1 MDNTLIRVLLV
12 EDNPADV
19 VMLREALARDP
30 LSSFQLVLAERL
42 SQGLGRLQEQRVD
55 AMLLDLG
62 LPDSQGLA
70 TFEAVN
76 RQAPEVPVVVLSG
89 LLDEQVAVQA
99 VQAGAQDYLVKG
111 PSGWD
116 IVARAIRYAI
126 ERQQARAT
134 LRAREQH
141 FRALIEQ
148 SADAIALLTADCTIL
163 YESQAATR
171 ILGFRQ
177 EELVGHSISEFLHP
191 DDHTFCDELFGQVLQ
206 QPRTPII
213 TQFRLRHTDGT
224 WRWVEATATDLLD
237 EPSVHAIVMNY
248 RDITAR
254 KQAEEALRQR
264 NRDLDLLN
272 RLGHELSSTL
282 DLAQVLERLLQA
294 SSEMVGAAGG
304 SVWLWDEEQPGRLI
318 CRIST
323 CPGPKRSPVGL
334 GLDAGQ
340 GVAGWVA
347 QVGTS
352 ALSPFVKADPRFSPN
367 VDEQTGFHTVSLIAV
382 PLRVRDRVIGV
393 LETVNK
399 HSGQFGDDDLALLE
413 TLGVA
418 AATAVDNARLVD
430 TLRQSTVE
438 LQARNQ
444 ELDTFAHTV
453 AHDLKTPLSLI
464 IGHAELSDQDS
475 EASLEDLRR
484 TLQLVV
490 RNGRKV
496 SSIVDELLLLSEVRS
511 VQVALQPLDM
521 ASIVAEA
528 QERLA
533 LAIQECQAQII
544 APDRWPVAW
553 GYAPWVEG
561 VWTNYMSNALKYG
574 GTPPRVELGATPLSE
589 GGVRFWVRDNGSGL
603 SPEDRARLF
612 MPFARLGQAR
622 AKGHGLGLS
631 IVRRIVDKLGGQ
643 VGVESQVGQGST
655 FSFTLPGA
663 PG

>member
-1 MDNTLIRVLLV
+1 
-12 EDNPADV
+12 
-19 VMLREALARDP
+19 
-30 LSSFQLVLAERL
+30 
-42 SQGLGRLQEQRVD
+42 
-55 AMLLDLG
+55 
-62 LPDSQGLA
+62 
-70 TFEAVN
+70 
-76 RQAPEVPVVVLSG
+76 
-89 LLDEQVAVQA
+89 
-99 VQAGAQDYLVKG
+99 
-111 PSGWD
+111 
-116 IVARAIRYAI
+116 
-126 ERQQARAT
+126 
-134 LRAREQH
+134 
-141 FRALIEQ
+141 
-148 SADAIALLTADCTIL
+148 
-163 YESQAATR
+163 
-171 ILGFRQ
+171 
-177 EELVGHSISEFLHP
+177 
-191 DDHTFCDELFGQVLQ
+191 
-206 QPRTPII
+206 
-213 TQFRLRHTDGT
+213 
-224 WRWVEATATDLLD
+224 
-237 EPSVHAIVMNY
+237 
-248 RDITAR
+248 
-254 KQAEEALRQR
+254 
-264 NRDLDLLN
+264 
-272 RLGHELSSTL
+272 
-282 DLAQVLERLLQA
+282 
-294 SSEMVGAAGG
+294 MVGAVGG
-304 SVWLWDEEQPGRLI
+304 SVWLWDEEQPGRLT

-393 LETVNK
+393 LETVNRQ
-399 HSGQFGDDDLALLE
+399 SGQFGDDDLALLE

-475 EASLEDLRR
+475 AASLEDLRK

-490 RNGRKV
+490 RNGRKM

-544 APDRWPVAW
+544 APDRWPIAW

-574 GTPPRVELGATPLSE
+574 GTPPRVELGATPQSE

-603 SPEDRARLF
+603 SQEDRARLF